1 MTVLENDTGTHIDS
15 PFGSFATL
23 CGESTYSGR
32 HIEGCELGGNWKDC
46 PACLGIHQATD
57 KPVTCPRCAAI
68 YNHCRGR
75 SRIEFAIK
83 AEKPKRKS
91 RKPV

>member
-15 PFGSFATL
+15 PLGSFATL
-23 CGESTYSGR
+23 CGEAV
-32 HIEGCELGGNWKDC
+32 W
-46 PACLGIHQATD
+46 PASATD

-68 YNHCRGR
+68 YSHCRPYGKAK
-75 SRIEFAIK
+75 IEFDIRLK